1 MIHSYYTYT
10 KEQLLKSP
18 KLGWNTYETKEEVF
32 RQMAQEMAE
41 EIEEHNKKG
50 EKTVFICPVG
60 PVGQYP
66 YFVEIVNQKR
76 INLKNV
82 WFFNMDEYLTDEK
95 EWIDMSHPL
104 SFRGFMYRTVYDKID
119 PELVMPEEQRVFP
132 DPKDPEKVT
141 RMLEKLGWADVCFG
155 GIGLN
160 GHLAFNEADQ
170 TLTKEAF
177 VEQKT
182 RLLHISQETRA
193 ANAIGDFNGAL
204 EDMPNYC
211 MTVGMYEIIRSR
223 KVRLGCF
230 RNWHKAVVRRAAYGE
245 ATTEFPVTLLQNHA
259 DISIRFTE
267 EVAQL

>member
-1 MIHSYYTYT
+1 
-10 KEQLLKSP
+10 
-18 KLGWNTYETKEEVF
+18 
-32 RQMAQEMAE
+32 
-41 EIEEHNKKG
+41 
-50 EKTVFICPVG
+50 
-60 PVGQYP
+60 
-66 YFVEIVNQKR
+66 
-76 INLKNV
+76 
-82 WFFNMDEYLTDEK
+82 
-95 EWIDMSHPL
+95 
-104 SFRGFMYRTVYDKID
+104 
-119 PELVMPEEQRVFP
+119 MPEEQRVFP

-267 EVAQL
+267 KVAQL